1 TSRSPKSESVGGE
14 KFQVINLEV
23 GKWGNGEMGKWGNGE
38 MGKWGN
44 GGIQLTPQHLTSIF
58 TLF

>member
-1 TSRSPKSESVGGE
+1 MVIIMPKHRSFPYLGRV
-14 KFQVINLEV
+14 FQKMDEIKYWKPREV

-44 GGIQLTPQHLTSIF
+44 KK
-58 TLF
+58 

>member
-1 TSRSPKSESVGGE
+1 MSSYQLSVRS
-14 KFQVINLEV
+14 QVM

-44 GGIQLTPQHLTSIF
+44 GGIQLKP
-58 TLF
+58 